1 MSQILERVGRPSNGF
16 RPNNEP
22 EFFALQLARRLGE
35 ATNVKH
41 YLSLVEH
48 HSREDLLEAYRAMMR
63 SHPVASQVL
72 NQFNRELKRRSRKA
86 EG

>member
-1 MSQILERVGRPSNGF
+1 MSRILERVGRPSDGF
-16 RPNNEP
+16 RPKDEH

-41 YLSLVEH
+41 YLRLVEH
-48 HSREDLLEAYRAMMR
+48 HSREDLLKAYRAMMR
-63 SHPVASQVL
+63 SHPAASQVL

-86 EG
+86 AG